1 MLAALV
7 PGNIIVLSCT
17 AVCDQCVYIALF
29 ILWISTFIYLF
40 ICSDQRFFFYDR
52 ATHVCDRGIVV
63 ARWHL
68 VFSFLIIRRLHRA
81 PHDNR
86 GGLPAVPLH

>member
-7 PGNIIVLSCT
+7 PVNIVIT
-17 AVCDQCVYIALF
+17 LF
-29 ILWISTFIYLF
+29 ICGISRLTFIYLF
-40 ICSDQRFFFYDR
+40 RSKIFYDR
-52 ATHVCDRGIVV
+52 AGNTCVCDRGIVV

-68 VFSFLIIRRLHRA
+68 VFSFLIIRRLHGA

>member
-29 ILWISTFIYLF
+29 ICGISRLTFIYLF
-40 ICSDQRFFFYDR
+40 RSKIFYDR